1 MLSTAGGFIEVAEVN
16 PPLLPDMTHSH
27 LEGKWQRILVTDN
40 PFGQVRVS
48 PYAYAARITH
58 DAPSVRPT
66 VVVSTRDRNI
76 LAIESEVRGALGQRR
91 RLVPGG
97 GGRHAP

>member
-1 MLSTAGGFIEVAEVN
+1 MA
-16 PPLLPDMTHSH
+16 PHP
-27 LEGKWQRILVTDN
+27 VTDN

-58 DAPSVRPT
+58 DSPNVRPT

-76 LAIESEVRGALGQRR
+76 LAIESEVRGALGNGVDSFLVVVGDTFP
-91 RLVPGG
+91 RLTTGPTTTRSSSICLLSRNGCRPSRWG
-97 GGRHAP
+97 